1 MINII
6 LHQTNLYTRATMLIL
21 VFDTETNG
29 LPKNMKSIP
38 NGDNFNDWPNIVQ
51 LSYIL
56 YDTDA
61 KRVIA
66 IHDHIIRVPVGVNI
80 TEESIK
86 FHGITNE
93 ISQKNGT
100 PFELVVNT
108 FMEIFRLADLVVAH
122 NVEFDQKIIVA
133 EMFKI
138 MQTTSFKD
146 YWISSLNEVA
156 HTQKYYCT
164 MQQGVNMCNIKA
176 FTKVDKKEYIK
187 FPTLLELCKH
197 LFQYEPKNLH
207 NSLNDALVCFQCFY
221 EMRFNIDIC
230 KENIVMRSL
239 IDTLV

>member
-29 LPKNMKSIP
+29 LPKNMKSNP

-56 YDTDA
+56 YDTDT

-66 IHDHIIRVPVGVNI
+66 IHDHIIRVPTGVNI

-108 FMEIFRLADLVVAH
+108 FMEYFRLADLVVAH

-133 EMFKI
+133 EMFRI
-138 MQTTSFKD
+138 MQTSAD
-146 YWISSLNEVA
+146 HGIRAALADIARAE
-156 HTQKYYCT
+156 YYCT
-164 MQQGVNMCNIKA
+164 MQQGINMCNIKA
-176 FTKVDKKEYIK
+176 FTKTDKKEYIK

-230 KENIVMRSL
+230 KENIVMQSL